1 MTDQYL
7 IGRNASHQKIQLKKP
22 AHLLKRQHLVKK
34 VRTNLVRKFI
44 GIWEIQ
50 LRTVCTTYVRTF
62 VLKFALHSL
71 HSLNTGGPQIQAVL
85 SGVEIEFDT
94 QSALQDAQEPAKR
107 MHPRPGPAIT
117 VVAVDR
123 DAQTDLHNAVKF
135 QYTSLKPLRIF
146 DEVIGKIVD
155 VCKPLLDR
163 N

>member
-1 MTDQYL
+1 MSIMNML
-7 IGRNASHQKIQLKKP
+7 
-22 AHLLKRQHLVKK
+22 
-34 VRTNLVRKFI
+34 
-44 GIWEIQ
+44 
-50 LRTVCTTYVRTF
+50 
-62 VLKFALHSL
+62 
-71 HSLNTGGPQIQAVL
+71 QIQAVL
-85 SGVEIEFDT
+85 SGVEIEVDT

-155 VCKPLLDR
+155 VHPYAKITLGVLSCTAEVILAQVDRDAAVIKLLEKLCQVYCFIT
-163 N
+163 